1 MEIFRFGVFVT
12 VLCAYL
18 VESVDIVITPG
29 EVRAGG
35 KEKVKITCIDKKY
48 ATKVYAITISKDGRD
63 IVTIEPPKKASWVDN
78 DMLRRSYLINTH
90 ISAGNSIATLYV
102 TIPRGWDTGIYRC
115 TVQKTPRP
123 ETSRPMALKVNGS
136 SLPRMDMMLVLLV
149 AANMVYSVMKS

>member
-1 MEIFRFGVFVT
+1 MSLSIIDEGMP
-12 VLCAYL
+12 LL
-18 VESVDIVITPG
+18 VEPCFEVIFKSVDIVITPG

-78 DMLRRSYLINTH
+78 DMSRRSYLINTH

-123 ETSRPMALKVNGS
+123 ETSRPMALKVNVHKGS
-136 SLPRMDMMLVLLV
+136 FDYQLKISHFT
-149 AANMVYSVMKS
+149 